1 MLIAD
6 GATKAADGAT
16 KVPRELSRKLVSQL
30 RSLLDMLLVERAEE
44 SSDGSFKKVKEVQ
57 LLTAIVVIFDFRA

>member
-44 SSDGSFKKVKEVQ
+44 SSDRSFEKVKQEVQ
-57 LLTAIVVIFDFRA
+57 LLAAIVIFDFRA